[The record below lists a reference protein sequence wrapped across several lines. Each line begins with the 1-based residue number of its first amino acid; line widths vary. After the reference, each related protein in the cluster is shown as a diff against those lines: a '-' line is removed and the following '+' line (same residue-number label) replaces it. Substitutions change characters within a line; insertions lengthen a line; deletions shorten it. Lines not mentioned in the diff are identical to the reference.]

1 MQQNNFP
8 KDLYCEREYG
18 MLTFSVLMIS
28 QPVPQKDRLNDLLN
42 RISLGDMAAFESL
55 YRETSVGVY
64 SFALSI
70 LKNKED
76 AEDITH
82 DVYLSIYKSA
92 KLYKRN
98 DNPLSWIMT
107 ITKNFCY
114 KKKNKD
120 KRTCE
125 ITEVSQVDYSDLI
138 SSDNKILLNEC
149 LNNLTD
155 EERQIVVLHI
165 VAGFSHKE
173 ISAIL
178 SIPASTV
185 RSKYARALKKLRT
198 TLKRE
203 GAFDE

>member
-1 MQQNNFP
+1 
-8 KDLYCEREYG
+8 